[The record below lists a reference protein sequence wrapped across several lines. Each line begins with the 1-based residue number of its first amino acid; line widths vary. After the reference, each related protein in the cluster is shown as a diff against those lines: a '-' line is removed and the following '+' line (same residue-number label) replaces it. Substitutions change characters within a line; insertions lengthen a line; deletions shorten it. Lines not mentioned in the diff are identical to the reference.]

1 MVTDKLCIIHLSLLQ
16 KKNLTNPENG
26 GIIEIKGCGDE
37 MKDNSQIKIDLQFF
51 SEKDIENQESGS
63 LKRAIRKYHSRI
75 SEHRDK
81 IQNPRKY
88 ISGWDSL
95 DEKRQTGLIKHWNKE
110 IRNFEQSISD
120 RIEELKKRGDYD
132 E

>member
-1 MVTDKLCIIHLSLLQ
+1 MNDKFR
-16 KKNLTNPENG
+16 
-26 GIIEIKGCGDE
+26 IE
-37 MKDNSQIKIDLQFF
+37 IDLQFF

-63 LKRAIRKYHSRI
+63 LKRAIRKYRLRI
-75 SEHRDK
+75 DEHRDK
-81 IQNPRKY
+81 IQNPQKY
-88 ISGWDSL
+88 VSNWDLL

>member
-1 MVTDKLCIIHLSLLQ
+1 MNDKFR
-16 KKNLTNPENG
+16 
-26 GIIEIKGCGDE
+26 IE
-37 MKDNSQIKIDLQFF
+37 IDLQFF

-63 LKRAIRKYHSRI
+63 LKRAIRKYRLRI
-75 SEHRDK
+75 DEHRDK
-81 IQNPRKY
+81 IQNPQKY
-88 ISGWDSL
+88 VSNWDSL